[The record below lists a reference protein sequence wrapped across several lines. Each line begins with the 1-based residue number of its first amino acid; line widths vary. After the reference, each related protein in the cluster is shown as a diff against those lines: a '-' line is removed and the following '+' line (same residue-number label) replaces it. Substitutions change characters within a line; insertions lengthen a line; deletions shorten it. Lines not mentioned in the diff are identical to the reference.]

1 MQEIVKPLLEWFQQ
15 NKRPLPWRED
25 TLPYHVW
32 VSEIMLQQTRIEA
45 VMRYYA
51 RFMDALPDIA
61 SLSEVDDD
69 ALLKL
74 WEGLGYYS
82 RARNLKKAARTVMQ
96 EYDGVFPS
104 RFEDIKRLSGIG
116 EYTAGAIASI
126 CFNEKV
132 PAVDGNVLRVIAR
145 VTGSRENVLLPAVKK
160 QVASRLSDI
169 MPDEAGAFNE
179 ALMELG
185 ELVCLPNGVPLC
197 EKCPLHALC
206 AAFRDGLTEV
216 LPVRIKALRRGK
228 TELCVFLI
236 RDADGR
242 IAIEKRG
249 NSGLLAGMYQLPNVS
264 GHISDKEI
272 REQLTAW
279 DVTPLVIAPLGEA
292 KHAFTHIDWMM
303 KGYRIEAAHKS
314 DRFLWVSADDI
325 SVVDG
330 DEEFKL
336 RMSRYARRKREVLK
350 DNLSVAV
357 KQIDSIL
364 MPSKM
369 WQASESERESLVALR
384 EVITSYIDGMD
395 I

>member
-264 GHISDKEI
+264 GHISEKEI

-292 KHAFTHIDWMM
+292 KHAFTHIDWML
-303 KGYRIEAAHKS
+303 G
-314 DRFLWVSADDI
+314 
-325 SVVDG
+325 
-330 DEEFKL
+330 
-336 RMSRYARRKREVLK
+336 
-350 DNLSVAV
+350 
-357 KQIDSIL
+357 
-364 MPSKM
+364 
-369 WQASESERESLVALR
+369 
-384 EVITSYIDGMD
+384 
-395 I
+395 

>member
-61 SLSEVDDD
+61 SLSEVDDN

-197 EKCPLHALC
+197 EKCPLRALC

-249 NSGLLAGMYQLPNVS
+249 NSGLLAGMYQLPNVA
-264 GHISDKEI
+264 GHISEKEI

-314 DRFLWVSADDI
+314 DRFLWVSADALQKEYALPTAFRRI
-325 SVVDG
+325 
-330 DEEFKL
+330 FKL
-336 RMSRYARRKREVLK
+336 E
-350 DNLSVAV
+350 
-357 KQIDSIL
+357 
-364 MPSKM
+364 
-369 WQASESERESLVALR
+369 
-384 EVITSYIDGMD
+384 
-395 I
+395 